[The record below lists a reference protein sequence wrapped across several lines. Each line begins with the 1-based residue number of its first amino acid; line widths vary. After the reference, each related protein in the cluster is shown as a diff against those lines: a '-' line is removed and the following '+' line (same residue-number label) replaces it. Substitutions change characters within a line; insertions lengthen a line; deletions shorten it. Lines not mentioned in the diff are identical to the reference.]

1 MKVFRT
7 WNEFQARLF
16 AADKALDLGRGGISR
31 LAALTGLSRT
41 TITKAV
47 EELGSGGKLVS
58 PGEGRVRRVGGGR
71 KRVEGVDPGVPELLK
86 KILEETTAGD
96 PMSLLRWTSKSTRTL
111 AEELTRLGHPI
122 TWVTVARCLDDMG
135 YSLQA
140 NRKTKEG
147 PQHANRDAQFR
158 YINRQV
164 KALIAAGDPVIS
176 VDAKKKEMVGP
187 FKNAGRTW
195 RPKGKP
201 REVNTKDFPSL
212 AQGKALP
219 YGVYDSGKNRAV
231 VNVGV
236 THDPAELAVESIRR
250 WWKLDGRKTYPEA
263 RRLLICADAGGSNG
277 NRLRLWK
284 LNRQQMADQIQ
295 IPITV
300 CHYPPGTSKWNK
312 IEHRL
317 FSFISL
323 NWKGEPLINYETI
336 INLIGGTKTRT
347 GLKVKAV
354 LDTNQYEIGI
364 KVSDEQLEGYG
375 YVGIEF
381 IRPGTIQSR
390 RVSASDPPAIVHI
403 IFSLPLSS
411 TLSIHWA

>member
-1 MKVFRT
+1 LKVFGT
-7 WNEFQARLF
+7 LNEFQARLF
-16 AADKALDLGRGGISR
+16 AADKALDVGRGGISR
-31 LAALTGLSRT
+31 LSMLTGLSRT
-41 TITKAV
+41 TITKGV
-47 EELGSGGKLVS
+47 DELRGGRKLVN
-58 PGEGRVRRVGGGR
+58 PGEGRARQVGGGR
-71 KRVEGVDPGVPELLK
+71 RKIEQVDPAVQDLLR

-96 PMSLLRWTSKSTRTL
+96 PMSLLRWTSKSTRAM
-111 AEELTRLGHPI
+111 AEELTGLGHPVS
-122 TWVTVARCLDDMG
+122 WVTVARCVDDMG

-164 KALIAAGDPVIS
+164 KALLAADEPVIS
-176 VDAKKKEMVGP
+176 VDAKKKELVGP

-201 REVNTKDFPSL
+201 QEVNTKDFPSL

-219 YGVYDSGKNRAV
+219 YGVYDSGQNRAV

-236 THDPAELAVESIRR
+236 THDTAEFAVESIRR
-250 WWKLDGRKTYPEA
+250 WWRLDGRKTYPAA

-277 NRLRLWK
+277 NRLRAWK
-284 LNRQQMADQIQ
+284 LNLQHLAEEIQ

-354 LDTNQYEIGI
+354 LDTNDYETGI
-364 KVSDEQLEGYG
+364 KVSDEELDEVRLRRHKVHPAWNY
-375 YVGIEF
+375 
-381 IRPGTIQSR
+381 TISP
-390 RVSASDPPAIVHI
+390 SKYK
-403 IFSLPLSS
+403 
-411 TLSIHWA
+411 

>member
-1 MKVFRT
+1 MIRSTRGRSVSEAEKRWLKVFHT
-7 WNEFQARLF
+7 LNELQARLF

-47 EELGSGGKLVS
+47 DELQGSGKLVD

-71 KRVEGVDPGVPELLK
+71 KKVEEVDPAVRESLRE
-86 KILEETTAGD
+86 ILEETTAGD
-96 PMSLLRWTSKSTRTL
+96 PMSLLRWTSKSTRTM
-111 AEELTRLGHPI
+111 AAELTRLGHPV
-122 TWVTVARCLDDMG
+122 TWVTVARCLEDMG

-140 NRKTKEG
+140 NRKKKEG

-164 KALIAAGDPVIS
+164 KAVLGTGDPVIS
-176 VDAKKKEMVGP
+176 VDAKKKELVGP

-201 REVNTKDFPSL
+201 QEVNTKVFPSL
-212 AQGKALP
+212 AEGKALP
-219 YGVYDSGKNRAV
+219 YGVYDSGQNRAV

-236 THDPAELAVESIRR
+236 THDTAEFAVESIRR
-250 WWKLDGRKTYPEA
+250 WWKLDGRKTYPAA

-277 NRLRLWK
+277 NRLRAWK
-284 LNRQQMADQIQ
+284 LNLQQMADQIR

-300 CHYPPGTSKWNK
+300 CHYPPETSKWNK

-323 NWKGEPLINYETI
+323 NWRGQPLLDYETI
-336 INLIGGTKTRT
+336 VNLIGGTKTRT

-354 LDTNQYEIGI
+354 LDNNEYETGI
-364 KVSDEQLEGYG
+364 KVSDEELKEIQLRRHKLHPAWNY
-375 YVGIEF
+375 
-381 IRPGTIQSR
+381 TISPRQR
-390 RVSASDPPAIVHI
+390 R
-403 IFSLPLSS
+403 
-411 TLSIHWA
+411 

>member
-1 MKVFRT
+1 MIRSTRGRSVSEAEKRWLKVFHT
-7 WNEFQARLF
+7 LNELQARLF

-47 EELGSGGKLVS
+47 DELQGSGKLVD

-71 KRVEGVDPGVPELLK
+71 KKVEEVDPAVQESLR

-96 PMSLLRWTSKSTRTL
+96 PMSLLRWTSKSTRTM
-111 AEELTRLGHPI
+111 AAELTRLGHPV
-122 TWVTVARCLDDMG
+122 TWVTVARCLEDMG

-140 NRKTKEG
+140 NRKKKEG

-164 KALIAAGDPVIS
+164 KALLRTGDPVIS
-176 VDAKKKEMVGP
+176 VDAKQKELVGP

-201 REVNTKDFPSL
+201 QEVNTKVFPSL
-212 AQGKALP
+212 AEGKALP
-219 YGVYDSGKNRAV
+219 YGVYDSGQNRAV

-236 THDPAELAVESIRR
+236 THDTAEFAVESIRR
-250 WWKLDGRKTYPEA
+250 WWKLDGRKTYPAA

-277 NRLRLWK
+277 NRLRAWK
-284 LNRQQMADQIQ
+284 LNLQQMADQIR

-300 CHYPPGTSKWNK
+300 CHYPPETSKWNK

-323 NWKGEPLINYETI
+323 NWRGQPLLDYETI
-336 INLIGGTKTRT
+336 VNLIGGTKTRT

-354 LDTNQYEIGI
+354 LDKNEYETDCQHG
-364 KVSDEQLEGYG
+364 DEQEAP
-375 YVGIEF
+375 V
-381 IRPGTIQSR
+381 P
-390 RVSASDPPAIVHI
+390 
-403 IFSLPLSS
+403 
-411 TLSIHWA
+411 

>member
-1 MKVFRT
+1 VFRSL
-7 WNEFQARLF
+7 NEFQARLF

-47 EELGSGGKLVS
+47 EELTSGGNLVS
-58 PGEGRVRRVGGGR
+58 PGTGRVRRPGGGR
-71 KRVEGVDPGVPELLK
+71 KKVEGVDPGVQDLLA

-96 PMSLLRWTSKSTRTL
+96 PMSQLRWTSKSTRTI
-111 AEELTRLGHPI
+111 AEELTRLGHPVS
-122 TWVTVARCLDDMG
+122 WVTVARCLDDMG

-140 NRKTKEG
+140 NRKSKEG
-147 PQHANRDAQFR
+147 PQHADRDAQFR

-164 KALIAAGDPVIS
+164 KTLLATGDPVIS
-176 VDAKKKEMVGP
+176 VDTKKKELVGA
-187 FKNAGRTW
+187 FKNGGRTW

-201 REVNTKDFPSL
+201 QEVNTKDFPSL

-219 YGVYDSGKNRAV
+219 YGVYDTGQNRAV

-236 THDPAELAVESIRR
+236 THDTAEFAVESIRR
-250 WWKLDGRKTYPEA
+250 WWKLDGRKSYPA
-263 RRLLICADAGGSNG
+263 AGRLLICADAGGSNG
-277 NRLRLWK
+277 NRLRAWK
-284 LNRQQMADQIQ
+284 VNLQEMADQIQ

-323 NWKGEPLINYETI
+323 NWRGAPLINYETI

-354 LDTNQYEIGI
+354 LDTNQYETGI
-364 KVSDEQLEGYG
+364 KVSTKQLEE
-375 YVGIEF
+375 IQ
-381 IRPGTIQSR
+381 IRRHKVHPAWNYTISPR
-390 RVSASDPPAIVHI
+390 RNA
-403 IFSLPLSS
+403 
-411 TLSIHWA
+411 

>member
-1 MKVFRT
+1 MIRSTRGRSVSGAERRWLKVFGAL
-7 WNEFQARLF
+7 NEFQARLF
-16 AADKALDLGRGGISR
+16 AADKALDVGRGGISR
-31 LAALTGLSRT
+31 LSALTGLSRT

-71 KRVEGVDPGVPELLK
+71 KKVEGVDPAVRDLLE

-96 PMSLLRWTSKSTRTL
+96 PMSLLRWTSKSTRTM
-111 AEELTRLGHPI
+111 AEELTRLGHPV

-147 PQHANRDAQFR
+147 PQHVNRDAQFR

-164 KALIAAGDPVIS
+164 KALLGAGDPVIS
-176 VDAKKKEMVGP
+176 VDAKKKELVGP
-187 FKNAGRTW
+187 FKNTGRTW
-195 RPKGKP
+195 RLKGKP
-201 REVNTKDFPSL
+201 QEVNTKDFPSL

-219 YGVYDSGKNRAV
+219 YGVYDSGQNRAV

-236 THDPAELAVESIRR
+236 THDTAEFAVESIRR
-250 WWKLDGRKTYPEA
+250 WWKLDGRQTYLGA
-263 RRLLICADAGGSNG
+263 NRLLICADAGGSNG
-277 NRLRLWK
+277 NRLRAWK
-284 LNRQQMADQIQ
+284 VNLQHLSDQIQ

-336 INLIGGTKTRT
+336 VNLIGGTKTRT

-354 LDTNQYEIGI
+354 LDTNDYETGI
-364 KVSDEQLEGYG
+364 KVSDEQLE
-375 YVGIEF
+375 E
-381 IRPGTIQSR
+381 IRLRRHRVHPNWNYTISPR
-390 RVSASDPPAIVHI
+390 EGK
-403 IFSLPLSS
+403 
-411 TLSIHWA
+411 

>member
-1 MKVFRT
+1 L
-7 WNEFQARLF
+7 NEFQARLF
-16 AADKALDLGRGGISR
+16 AADKALDLGRGGMSR
-31 LAALTGLSRT
+31 LSALTGLSRT

-47 EELGSGGKLVS
+47 EELESGGKLVS

-71 KRVEGVDPGVPELLK
+71 KKVEGVDPGVRDLLA

-96 PMSLLRWTSKSTRTL
+96 PMSQLRWTSKSTRTM
-111 AEELTRLGHPI
+111 AEELTRLGHPVS
-122 TWVTVARCLDDMG
+122 WVTVARCLDDMG

-140 NRKTKEG
+140 NRKSKEG
-147 PQHANRDAQFR
+147 PQHGDRDAQFR

-164 KALIAAGDPVIS
+164 KTLLATGDPVIS
-176 VDAKKKEMVGP
+176 VDTKKKELVGA
-187 FKNAGRTW
+187 FKNGGRTW

-201 REVNTKDFPSL
+201 QEVNTKDFPSL
-212 AQGKALP
+212 AEGKALP
-219 YGVYDSGKNRAV
+219 YGVYDTGQNRAV

-236 THDPAELAVESIRR
+236 THDTAEFAVESIRR
-250 WWKLDGRKTYPEA
+250 WWKLDGRKSYPAA

-277 NRLRLWK
+277 NRLRAWK
-284 LNRQQMADQIQ
+284 LHLQQMADQIQ

-323 NWKGEPLINYETI
+323 NWRGEPLINYETI

-354 LDTNQYEIGI
+354 LDTNEYETGI
-364 KVSDEQLEGYG
+364 KVTDEQLEE
-375 YVGIEF
+375 IQ
-381 IRPGTIQSR
+381 IRRHKVHPAWNYTI
-390 RVSASDPPAIVHI
+390 SARPR
-403 IFSLPLSS
+403 
-411 TLSIHWA
+411 T

>member
-1 MKVFRT
+1 VFGT
-7 WNEFQARLF
+7 LNEFQARLF
-16 AADKALDLGRGGISR
+16 AADKALDLGRGGVSRISG
-31 LAALTGLSRT
+31 LTGLSRT

-47 EELGSGGKLVS
+47 EELGRGGKLGS
-58 PGEGRVRRVGGGR
+58 PGRVRRVGGGR
-71 KRVEGVDPGVPELLK
+71 KKVEGVDPGIRELLK

-96 PMSLLRWTSKSTRTL
+96 PMSQLRWTSKSTRTM
-111 AEELTRLGHPI
+111 AEELTRLGHPV

-164 KALIAAGDPVIS
+164 KALLRTGDPVIS

-187 FKNAGRTW
+187 FKNTGRTW

-201 REVNTKDFPSL
+201 QEVNTKDFPSL

-219 YGVYDSGKNRAV
+219 YGVYDSGQNRAV

-236 THDPAELAVESIRR
+236 THDTAEFAVESIRR
-250 WWKLDGRKTYPEA
+250 WWKLDGRKTYPVA

-277 NRLRLWK
+277 NRLRAWK
-284 LNRQQMADQIQ
+284 LNLQQMADQIR

-354 LDTNQYEIGI
+354 LDTNEYETGI
-364 KVSDEQLEGYG
+364 KVSDEQLEG
-375 YVGIEF
+375 
-381 IRPGTIQSR
+381 IRLRRHRVHPAWNYTISPRQR
-390 RVSASDPPAIVHI
+390 
-403 IFSLPLSS
+403 
-411 TLSIHWA
+411 T